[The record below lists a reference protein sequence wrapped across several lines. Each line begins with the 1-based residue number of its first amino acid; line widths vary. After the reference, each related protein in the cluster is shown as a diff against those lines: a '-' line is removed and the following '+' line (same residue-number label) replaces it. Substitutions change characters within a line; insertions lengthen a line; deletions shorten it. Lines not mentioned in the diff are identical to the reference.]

1 MTPTMKTLHTPFRPS
16 LGWLPAAGIA
26 LSLLLFAAAVL
37 AQQRLYVEA
46 HICITAR
53 AMPAA

>member
-1 MTPTMKTLHTPFRPS
+1 MKTLQTPFRPS

-26 LSLLLFAAAVL
+26 LSLQLFAAAVL